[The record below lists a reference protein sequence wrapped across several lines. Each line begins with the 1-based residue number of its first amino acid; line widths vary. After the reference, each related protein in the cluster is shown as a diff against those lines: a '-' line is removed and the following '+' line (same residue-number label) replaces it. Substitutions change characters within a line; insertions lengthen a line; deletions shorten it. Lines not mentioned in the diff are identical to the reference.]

1 MYDLVKKSLFLMS
14 PENAHDFAFF
24 MGEKIQNSKFLFSQ
38 FQKNFSLKEVKP
50 VEVFGLRFPN
60 PVGLAA
66 GFDKNGRIVPLLDQL
81 GFGFVEVGTV
91 TPLAQDGNPKPR
103 LFRHPETHQI
113 LNRMGFNNYGMDSL
127 AKNIEAHRANFK
139 LKAPL
144 GVNLGKNKL
153 TATEDALSDY
163 TKLASRL
170 KNHGDYFVVNVSS
183 PNTPGLRDLQESAF
197 LLKTA
202 EELKKILQKPL
213 LVKLAADLEN
223 SDLDSLVMDINK
235 SDFDGLILCNTTIDK
250 SNSNWAKDLGP
261 GGISGRV
268 LRLRSREM
276 LMLAKARSTKP
287 IISVGGVDSADEV
300 QWRLDKGAS
309 LVQIY
314 SELIFQ
320 GPYFV
325 QKLLNGLKSI

>member
-24 MGEKIQNSKFLFSQ
+24 MGEKIQSSDFLFSK
-38 FQKNFSLKEVKP
+38 FKKSFPLKEIKP
-50 VEVFGLRFPN
+50 VELFGLKFPN

-66 GFDKNGRIVPLLDQL
+66 GFDKNARIVPLLDQL

-91 TPLAQDGNPKPR
+91 TPLAQEGNPKPR
-103 LFRHPETHQI
+103 LFRHPESHQI
-113 LNRMGFNNYGMDSL
+113 LNRMGFNNYGMEAL
-127 AKNIEAHRANFK
+127 AKNIESHK
-139 LKAPL
+139 KKYQLQSPL
-144 GVNLGKNKL
+144 GVNLGKNKI
-153 TATEDALSDY
+153 TSAEDALSDY
-163 TKLASRL
+163 VKLASGL
-170 KNHGDYFVVNVSS
+170 KDHGDYFVVNVSS

-202 EELKKILQKPL
+202 EELKKILQKPV

-223 SDLDSLVMDINK
+223 SDLDSLVIDINK

-250 SNSNWAKDLGP
+250 SNSSWAKDLGP

-309 LVQIY
+309 LVQVY

-325 QKLLNGLKSI
+325 QSILQNLK